1 MKPHEIVGGGD
12 ADETNANPQAAY
24 GYFGGNPGTSRF
36 NQGDIFGTG
45 ASYPFKVAVPGTSPE
60 PGGANVLTGTG
71 AFACV
76 ETSEGFRVEF
86 NTANGNGVIAQAI
99 GGMGMPPNA
108 CYFSGDVTY
117 IKMK

>member
-1 MKPHEIVGGGD
+1 MEPDKIEGDGGD
-12 ADETNANPQAAY
+12 EAAANPQAAY

-71 AFACV
+71 AFASV